1 MANLLRSFK
10 IPVRLF
16 SLIVLFAIGL
26 TVLTLFSLNQMHAE
40 LLKAKSSTT
49 QHFVENAYSIFEY
62 EYERFKNG
70 EITEEEA
77 KAEALRVIGSL
88 RYGENGYFW
97 VNDMHPN
104 MVMHPIKPDLD
115 GKDLSSF
122 EDKGGKR
129 LFVEA
134 VKVVKEKG
142 EGQVDYL
149 WPLPGKQEPVTKI
162 SYVKGFAP
170 WGYIVGS
177 GVYIQDVTE
186 AFWAAAPV
194 LIAIALVSVI
204 LIAGIALA
212 ITLSIT
218 KLLGNVLSM
227 MKGIAAG
234 DGDLTQRLP
243 VNSKDEISL
252 LASGFNQFV
261 DKIHKLVSKTADT
274 TGLINESIN
283 NTNGLTNQ
291 VTESINNQRGKTDMV
306 ATAMTEMSTSAHEV
320 SCNAEEAASSANA
333 AHKSCNDAIEVV
345 STGISSVRSLV
356 DEVEKASDV
365 INNLQGD
372 VGNIVS
378 VLEVIRGIA
387 EQTNLLALNAAI
399 EAARAGEQGRG
410 FAVVADEVRTLASRT
425 QDSTQEIQGMIERLK
440 KGSEEA
446 VNVMMSSKVAGEKTV
461 ETSSITGDSLDEIV
475 KAVSVIK
482 DMNAQIA
489 NAAREQSEVGNSI
502 NQNLVEILDET
513 DITATATEKNS
524 ENTSSLQAQ
533 ASDLH
538 QLISQFKV

>member
-1 MANLLRSFK
+1 MA
-10 IPVRLF
+10 
-16 SLIVLFAIGL
+16 
-26 TVLTLFSLNQMHAE
+26 
-40 LLKAKSSTT
+40 
-49 QHFVENAYSIFEY
+49 
-62 EYERFKNG
+62 
-70 EITEEEA
+70 
-77 KAEALRVIGSL
+77 
-88 RYGENGYFW
+88 
-97 VNDMHPN
+97 
-104 MVMHPIKPDLD
+104 
-115 GKDLSSF
+115 
-122 EDKGGKR
+122 
-129 LFVEA
+129 
-134 VKVVKEKG
+134 
-142 EGQVDYL
+142 
-149 WPLPGKQEPVTKI
+149 GKQEPVTKI

-218 KLLGNVLSM
+218 KPLGNVLSM

-425 QDSTQEIQGMIERLK
+425 QDSL
-440 KGSEEA
+440 
-446 VNVMMSSKVAGEKTV
+446 
-461 ETSSITGDSLDEIV
+461 LLP
-475 KAVSVIK
+475 VI
-482 DMNAQIA
+482 
-489 NAAREQSEVGNSI
+489 
-502 NQNLVEILDET
+502 L
-513 DITATATEKNS
+513 
-524 ENTSSLQAQ
+524 
-533 ASDLH
+533 
-538 QLISQFKV
+538 